1 MTALIAHKYTL
12 LNESGEPQ
20 AYGYLEDQRS
30 VLHNQPVPEGDV
42 IMEIFD
48 VSPRGEAYYIDPV
61 EESRDLYTGS
71 HSSTPWG
78 DIAPAPSYYC
88 PFLLQHTAHLLAVGG
103 DDDSDKPIPTIAM
116 HNPRTNRAHS
126 GEAHSKSVW
135 QLYPK
140 QGTELCTFYSPVSK
154 CHRKERY
161 RSNDLSPSI
170 LHVLS
175 LKFMN
180 YLAS

>member
-1 MTALIAHKYTL
+1 MLDL
-12 LNESGEPQ
+12 LSIISCLTGHYDSINCSQIHPAKWSGEPQ
-20 AYGYLEDQRS
+20 AYGYLEEQRS

-78 DIAPAPSYYC
+78 DIAPAPNYYC
-88 PFLLQHTAHLLAVGG
+88 PSLLQHTAHLLAVGG

-116 HNPRTNRAHS
+116 HNSQIEPIVGKHI
-126 GEAHSKSVW
+126 
-135 QLYPK
+135 
-140 QGTELCTFYSPVSK
+140 
-154 CHRKERY
+154 
-161 RSNDLSPSI
+161 PS
-170 LHVLS
+170 
-175 LKFMN
+175 
-180 YLAS
+180 